1 MVRQVSQNHTNTGAP
16 KNIMYWWTGQVVDES
31 TWVGNEVLQNHQK
44 DEVKG
49 YGKRYRVRIFSRD
62 SEVKVVPDA
71 QLDMA
76 DVVLPVTAGTGHGG
90 YGETVCLSQGSWVT
104 GWFLDGAEGRQP
116 RILGC
121 LPNNP
126 RISLFGGD
134 PEEGYVNRT
143 GYDGKTGPKD
153 VAEKDIQTD
162 PPEGENEKPINEN
175 KSADASELTSKENQ
189 QLQDGKEKSPR
200 KKNIECEGGG
210 GPVKGVQGFIQRA
223 LATIKRIQSLASTA
237 IETANSILANISN
250 ITNMVAGAVAS
261 MFKMIVGKMRG
272 FILNQ
277 INNGLKVVGELIPP
291 SLRQVFSGG
300 ASETTD
306 TLACVFQKIMDTL
319 FSMAKDMF
327 TALVD
332 NYVMAPMCAAE
343 KMVGDMIGN
352 ILGEITGAVN
362 SAVSGIAGLVGQGA
376 SIVSSAMSVL
386 DMIIGLLNFLKC
398 DSTPDCEYKDE
409 WSFWD
414 GSGEAAAVSE
424 FLGQKMDELS
434 QAIPGEP
441 GPECNTSQLPC
452 GPPGISFG
460 GGGGTGLAG
469 NLMMAGGQIMGV
481 DFSSFGSGY
490 TYTPSISITDSCGNG
505 GGSKIEL
512 ITQDGNNPTS
522 PADTSFKE
530 GTDIQIVGA
539 VVVQPGSGYLDEP
552 DGSTNISEPEDSV
565 YRNPDGK
572 YEVKK
577 PDSIIEIPYNPDE
590 EYDGNHPSIAL
601 PVDTE
606 VEVFDPDGNVIQII
620 EGQGPTIPI
629 KIPNGGTLTVPTP
642 NNLIKGDSGI
652 ADFTG
657 TAPVDPEI
665 NVPYTNVTTGIGNWE
680 GFIGEDVRP
689 EDKARWDGGKWRL
702 IKSPRDKRPTSG
714 GAKADIILDAV
725 YIKNPGFNY
734 QLGDV
739 IVVEGGGEIVDGRY
753 VDVTRTGTGSGTG
766 STGSGGSTVDREEQ
780 INDSNRFFTTPGGK
794 VRKSDTGL
802 KLVPVFNDIGQLT
815 EVIIQDPGSTF
826 SSYPD
831 IYIKSTTGINA
842 NILPIFKK
850 RTDEDPD
857 ENARNLSGD
866 RIITVD
872 DCIGRLVI
880 GYINGQPYYGPYH
893 KHKGR
898 KMVGKYHSPT
908 RHAYIY
914 DTPEESL
921 RDAYAKATAVGR
933 SVAPPS
939 TPVEEVESPDG
950 AVVEETQTQTTTV
963 IQPTPVPAPTPTP
976 TPPPAPTPTPPPS
989 GGSGGSSGGSGG
1001 SGY

>member
-1 MVRQVSQNHTNTGAP
+1 
-16 KNIMYWWTGQVVDES
+16 MYWWTGQVVDES
-31 TWVGNEVLQNHQK
+31 TWVGNEVLENHQK
-44 DEVKG
+44 DDVKG

-126 RISLFGGD
+126 KISLFGGD
-134 PEEGYVNRT
+134 PEEGFVNRS
-143 GYDGKTGPKD
+143 GYEGKTGPKD

-162 PPEGENEKPINEN
+162 PAEGENEKPINEN

-189 QLQDGKEKSPR
+189 QAQDGKEKSPR
-200 KKNIECEGGG
+200 KRCIECEGGG

-237 IETANSILANISN
+237 VETANSILSNISN
-250 ITNMVAGAVAS
+250 ITNMVAGAVSS

-272 FILNQ
+272 FILNK
-277 INNGLKVVGELIPP
+277 INNGLKDIGELLPP
-291 SLRQVFSGG
+291 SLRQAFSGG
-300 ASETTD
+300 ASQTTD
-306 TLACVFQKIMDTL
+306 TLACVFQKVMDTL

-327 TALVD
+327 TSLVD

-352 ILGEITGAVN
+352 ILGEITGAVD

-414 GSGEAAAVSE
+414 GSSEAAAVSE

-434 QAIPGEP
+434 KAVPGEP

-460 GGGGTGLAG
+460 GGGGQGLAG

-490 TYTPSISITDSCGNG
+490 KYSPTISITDSCGNG
-505 GGSKIEL
+505 GGTKIEL
-512 ITQDGNNPTS
+512 ITRDANAPDR

-530 GTDIQIVGA
+530 GDDIQIVGA

-552 DGSTNISEPEDSV
+552 DGSTNISRPEDSV

-577 PDSIIEIPYNPDE
+577 PDDVIEIPYNPEE

-601 PVDTE
+601 PTDTE
-606 VEVFDPDGNVIQII
+606 VEVYDPDGNVIQVIQ
-620 EGQGPTIPI
+620 GQGPTIPI

-642 NNLIKGDSGI
+642 DNVIKGDAGI

-657 TAPVDPEI
+657 TAPVDPPL
-665 NVPYTNVTTGIGNWE
+665 NVPYTNVTTGTGNWE
-680 GFIGEDVRP
+680 GFLGEDVRP

-702 IKSPRDKRPTSG
+702 IPAPRDKRPIVG
-714 GAKADIILDAV
+714 GVKSDIILDAV
-725 YIKNPGFNY
+725 YIRNPGFNY
-734 QLGDV
+734 KQGDV
-739 IVVEGGGEIVDGRY
+739 IVVEGGGEIVDGRF
-753 VDVTRTGTGSGTG
+753 VNGGSGTGGSGTGTGTGGSGSGTSGSGSGTATGGTGSGTG
-766 STGSGGSTVDREEQ
+766 TG
-780 INDSNRFFTTPGGK
+780 DSNRFFSTPSGK
-794 VRKSDTGL
+794 QRKSDTGL
-802 KLVPVFNDIGQLT
+802 VLVPVFNGVGQLT

-831 IYIKSTTGINA
+831 IYIRSTTGINA
-842 NILPIFKK
+842 EILPIFKL

-857 ENARNLSGD
+857 ENARNLSGN

-872 DCIGRLVI
+872 DCVGRLVI
-880 GYINGQPYYGPYH
+880 GYVNGQPYYGPYH

-898 KMVGKYHSPT
+898 KMVGRFHSPT
-908 RHAYIY
+908 KHAYIY

-921 RDAYAKATAVGR
+921 RDAYAKPTAAVGR
-933 SVAPPS
+933 SVAPP
-939 TPVEEVESPDG
+939 PVLDEEVESPDG
-950 AVVEETQTQTTTV
+950 AVVEETQTSTV
-963 IQPTPVPAPTPTP
+963 IQPTPTPTPAPAPTQTPTPAPRPTPTP
-976 TPPPAPTPTPPPS
+976 TPPPS
-989 GGSGGSSGGSGG
+989 SGGSSGSGG
-1001 SGY
+1001 GGGYGY

>member
-62 SEVKVVPDA
+62 SEVKVVPDS
-71 QLDMA
+71 QLDIA

-134 PEEGYVNRT
+134 PEEGFENRT

-153 VAEKDIQTD
+153 VAEKDIRVAE
-162 PPEGENEKPINEN
+162 PEGENEKPAKEHN
-175 KSADASELTSKENQ
+175 SADASELTSKENQ
-189 QLQDGKEKSPR
+189 QAQDGKEKSPR

-272 FILNQ
+272 FILNK
-277 INNGLKVVGELIPP
+277 INNGLKDVGEMLPP
-291 SLRQVFSGG
+291 SLRQAFSGG

-460 GGGGTGLAG
+460 GGGGSGLAG

-539 VVVQPGSGYLDEP
+539 VVIQPGSGYLDEP
-552 DGSTNISEPEDSV
+552 DGSTNISKPEDSV

-606 VEVFDPDGNVIQII
+606 VEVFDPDGNVIQVI

-642 NNLIKGDSGI
+642 NNLIEGDAGI

-725 YIKNPGFNY
+725 YIQNPGFNY

-739 IVVEGGGEIVDGRY
+739 IVVEGGGEIVDGKY
-753 VDVTRTGTGSGTG
+753 VDVTRTGTGSG
-766 STGSGGSTVDREEQ
+766 GSTVDGEEQ

-857 ENARNLSGD
+857 ENARSLSGD

-880 GYINGQPYYGPYH
+880 GYVNGQPYYGPYH
-893 KHKGR
+893 KHNGR
-898 KMVGKYHSPT
+898 KMVGRYHSPT
-908 RHAYIY
+908 KHAYIY

-921 RDAYAKATAVGR
+921 RDAYAKPTAVVGN
-933 SVAPPS
+933 AIPS

-950 AVVEETQTQTTTV
+950 AVVEETQTSTV
-963 IQPTPVPAPTPTP
+963 IQSTPTPTPAPAPTPTP
-976 TPPPAPTPTPPPS
+976 TPAPTPTPTPTPPPS
-989 GGSGGSSGGSGG
+989 SGGSSGSGG
-1001 SGY
+1001 GGGYGY

>member
-1 MVRQVSQNHTNTGAP
+1 MVRQVTQNHTKTGAP

-31 TWVGNEVLQNHQK
+31 TWVGNEVLENHQK
-44 DEVKG
+44 GDVKG

-126 RISLFGGD
+126 KNSLFGGD
-134 PEEGYVNRT
+134 PEEGFVNRT

-153 VAEKDIQTD
+153 VAEKDIQVD
-162 PPEGENEKPINEN
+162 EAEGENEKPINEN
-175 KSADASELTSKENQ
+175 KSADACELTSKENQ

-223 LATIKRIQSLASTA
+223 LATIRRIQSLASTA

-277 INNGLKVVGELIPP
+277 INNGLKAVGELLPP

-300 ASETTD
+300 ASTTTD
-306 TLACVFQKIMDTL
+306 TLACVFQKVMDTL
-319 FSMAKDMF
+319 FGMAKGMF
-327 TALVD
+327 QQLVD

-352 ILGEITGAVN
+352 ILSEITGAVD

-386 DMIIGLLNFLKC
+386 DLIIGLLNFLKC

-434 QAIPGEP
+434 KAIPGEP

-469 NLMMAGGQIMGV
+469 NLITIGGQIMGV

-490 TYTPSISITDSCGNG
+490 TYSPSISITDSCGNG

-512 ITQDGNNPTS
+512 ITNDPNDPNS

-530 GTDIQIVGA
+530 GDEIQIIGA
-539 VVVQPGSGYLDEP
+539 VVVEPGSGYLDEP
-552 DGSTNISEPEDSV
+552 DGSTNISKPDESV

-577 PDSIIEIPYNPDE
+577 PDEVIEIPYKEDE
-590 EYDGNHPSIAL
+590 YEGNNPSIAL

-606 VEVFDPDGNVIQII
+606 VEVFDPDGNVIQVI
-620 EGQGPTIPI
+620 EGQGPTTPI

-642 NNLIKGDSGI
+642 SSSIKGDAGI

-657 TAPVDPEI
+657 TAPVDPEL

-689 EDKARWDGGKWRL
+689 EDKARWDGGRWRL
-702 IKSPRDKRPTSG
+702 IKSPRDRRPIVG
-714 GAKADIILDAV
+714 GERVDIILDAV

-734 QLGDV
+734 KLGDT
-739 IVVEGGGEIVDGRY
+739 IVVEGGGEIVNG
-753 VDVTRTGTGSGTG
+753 
-766 STGSGGSTVDREEQ
+766 Q
-780 INDSNRFFTTPGGK
+780 
-794 VRKSDTGL
+794 RKSDTGL
-802 KLVPVFNDIGQLT
+802 ELVPVFNDIGQLT
-815 EVIIQDPGSTF
+815 DVVIRDPGSTF

-831 IYIKSTTGINA
+831 IYIRSTSGINA
-842 NILPIFKK
+842 KILPIFKK

-857 ENARNLSGD
+857 QNARTLSGD

-880 GYINGQPYYGPYH
+880 GYVNGQPYYGPYH

-898 KMVGKYHSPT
+898 KMVGRYHSPT

-921 RDAYAKATAVGR
+921 IDSYAKPTVVVR
-933 SVAPPS
+933 NTVPS

-950 AVVEETQTQTTTV
+950 VVVEETQTSTV
-963 IQPTPVPAPTPTP
+963 IQPTPTPTPTP
-976 TPPPAPTPTPPPS
+976 TP
-989 GGSGGSSGGSGG
+989 SSGGSGG
-1001 SGY
+1001 VGY